1 MIKAL
6 PHLIT
11 LSALAFAF
19 AAKAESP
26 ARPEANRSVMVE
38 GGAGQSAPA
47 MGAARQASVRCAA
60 AFALIAGQQAR
71 GGARGYPPMDLRGRE
86 NMVRVGGA
94 LIDDGADEAQVSAA
108 MRDAAAALADPATLA
123 AVMPPCLSLL
133 DAEVPTFAPPTLP
146 QCVVIAR
153 RAGDAAL
160 ADRLEARLRA
170 EMAAAGRAANEAD
183 AILAA
188 ETAAGTASEGEA
200 TGRHDAATCEAL
212 AKAG

>member
-1 MIKAL
+1 
-6 PHLIT
+6 
-11 LSALAFAF
+11 
-19 AAKAESP
+19 
-26 ARPEANRSVMVE
+26 MVE
-38 GGAGQSAPA
+38 DRAGQSAPVT
-47 MGAARQASVRCAA
+47 GAARQASVRCAA
-60 AFALIAGQQAR
+60 AFALIAGQQER
-71 GGARGYPPMDLRGRE
+71 GGARGYPPMALRGRE
-86 NMVRVGGA
+86 YMVRVGGA
-94 LIDDGADEAQVSAA
+94 LIGDGADVAQVGAA

-146 QCVVIAR
+146 QCVLIAR
-153 RAGDAAL
+153 RAGDAPL

-188 ETAAGTASEGEA
+188 EAATGIAGEGDAAG
-200 TGRHDAATCEAL
+200 RHHAATCEAL